1 MLDVRCPMLGGGKE
15 AFLRA
20 NVESSIAAGR
30 LQLAQQSGGGIL
42 CVDVRILMLRSRE
55 SSAQALVC

>member
-1 MLDVRCPMLGGGKE
+1 MLAGAKEVFVSEGGRKMLDVRCQMLSGGKE

-30 LQLAQQSGGGIL
+30 LQLAQQSGGGI
-42 CVDVRILMLRSRE
+42 
-55 SSAQALVC
+55 